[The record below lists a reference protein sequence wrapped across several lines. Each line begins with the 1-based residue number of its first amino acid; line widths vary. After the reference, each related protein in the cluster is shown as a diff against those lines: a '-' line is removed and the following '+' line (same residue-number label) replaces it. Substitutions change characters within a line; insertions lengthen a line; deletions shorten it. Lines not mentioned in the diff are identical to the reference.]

1 MGRPVVFVTP
11 HPDDEVLGFSVQ
23 LWRHV
28 AAGRDVH
35 ILALTRGIGTRV
47 IDELNGT
54 TVNTNWWKVRHNPA
68 LEGYAPLDPAAIG
81 RARMR
86 EQQAAC
92 AAAGIPAS
100 HIHEANLPDDLNV
113 TVDQVKEAIVALAD
127 ILPPDPGL
135 WATSYLVDGH
145 PTHLAAGQA
154 VRELGREQPT
164 RFRDRRYV
172 VLRTYWNDPRLA
184 QVAETVG
191 GPASAEER
199 DRTINAARAYG
210 AWQPRSG
217 AFAIGNH
224 STSTLFGLA
233 LTDPKVMVHR
243 DS

>member
-1 MGRPVVFVTP
+1 
-11 HPDDEVLGFSVQ
+11 
-23 LWRHV
+23 
-28 AAGRDVH
+28 
-35 ILALTRGIGTRV
+35 
-47 IDELNGT
+47 
-54 TVNTNWWKVRHNPA
+54 
-68 LEGYAPLDPAAIG
+68 
-81 RARMR
+81 
-86 EQQAAC
+86 
-92 AAAGIPAS
+92 
-100 HIHEANLPDDLNV
+100 
-113 TVDQVKEAIVALAD
+113 
-127 ILPPDPGL
+127 L

-172 VLRTYWNDPRLA
+172 VLRTYWNDPRLT
-184 QVAETVG
+184 QVSETVG

-210 AWQPRSG
+210 TWQPRSG

>member
-92 AAAGIPAS
+92 AAVGIPAS

-113 TVDQVKEAIVALAD
+113 TVDQVKAAIIALAD
-127 ILPPDPGL
+127 TLPPDPGL
-135 WATSYLVDGH
+135 WATSYVVDGH
-145 PTHLAAGQA
+145 PTHLAAGQ
-154 VRELGREQPT
+154 EQPT